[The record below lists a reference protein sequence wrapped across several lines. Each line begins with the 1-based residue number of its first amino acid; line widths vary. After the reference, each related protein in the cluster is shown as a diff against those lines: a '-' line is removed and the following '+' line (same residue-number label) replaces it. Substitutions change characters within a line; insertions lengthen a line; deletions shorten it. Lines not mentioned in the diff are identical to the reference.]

1 MVFTTGWQAWNNTDG
16 GTGGDSEES
25 NKGTGVDI
33 VYYFFLVGTF
43 CTLSFILLWQVYLRG
58 RDAGSTDAEIPEP
71 EVVNKSVGERR
82 KELLAGFEEH
92 KVQRV
97 SKPL

>member
-1 MVFTTGWQAWNNTDG
+1 MSNNGTD
-16 GTGGDSEES
+16 
-25 NKGTGVDI
+25 V
-33 VYYFFLVGTF
+33 VYYFFLVSSF
-43 CTLSFILLWQVYLRG
+43 CMLVFILLWQAYLRT